1 VVAMTISEN
10 SYRVEH
16 PLFRSV
22 LFTKEEA
29 VVEAAE
35 RLCRFLI
42 RDLDYGGDR
51 SEVSVEISRY
61 ATEED
66 EGDTRTIWW
75 HFKTVTAVLEVG
87 ISE

>member
-1 VVAMTISEN
+1 MGIPEN

-16 PLFRSV
+16 PLFKSV

-29 VVEAAE
+29 AVEAAE

-42 RDLDYGGDR
+42 CDLNATGDR

-66 EGDTRTIWW
+66 QSETRTIWW
-75 HFKTVTAVLEVG
+75 HFKTITVVLEMHSG
-87 ISE
+87 E